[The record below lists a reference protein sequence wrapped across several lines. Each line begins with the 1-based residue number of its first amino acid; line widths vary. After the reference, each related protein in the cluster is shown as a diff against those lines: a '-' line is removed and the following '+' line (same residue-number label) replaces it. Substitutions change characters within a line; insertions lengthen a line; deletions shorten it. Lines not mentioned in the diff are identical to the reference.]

1 MNNKPEIIISE
12 NIAALTASF
21 VDILN
26 EHLQNKPTDEMVTLA
41 VSGGSTPK
49 ALFQEIV
56 LQHKNQI
63 DWKRIK
69 IFWSDERCVQPDAND
84 SNYKMTRAYLLDKV
98 PLPEENIFRIHGEN
112 DPKYEEERYS
122 RVVRQQV
129 QKKNNN
135 YTFDLMMLGLGTDGH
150 TASIFPGNE
159 KLFKSEKLFVVAEH
173 PDTGQQRISMTGK
186 LINHASSIVFLV
198 TGAKKATILR
208 NITDEREEQTL
219 YPASLVQPEDGKLIW
234 LVDTEAAKYLKRD
247 Q

>member
-26 EHLQNKPTDEMVTLA
+26 EHLQNKPTNEMVTLA
-41 VSGGSTPK
+41 VSGGSTPQ

-56 LQHKNQI
+56 LQHKGQI

-69 IFWSDERCVQPDAND
+69 IFWSDERCVHPDAND
-84 SNYKMTRAYLLDKV
+84 SNYKMAREHLLDKV
-98 PLPEENIFRIHGEN
+98 PVPEENIFRIHGEN
-112 DPKYEEERYS
+112 DPGHEAGRYS

-135 YTFDLMMLGLGTDGH
+135 YTFDLVMLGLGTDGH

-159 KLFKSEKLFVVAEH
+159 KLFESNKFFVVAEH

-186 LINHASSIVFLV
+186 LINHACDIVFLV
-198 TGAKKATILR
+198 TGAKKAAILR
-208 NITDEREEQTL
+208 NVIDEGEKQLL
-219 YPASLVQPEDGKLIW
+219 YPASFVQPENGKVTW
-234 LVDTEAAKYLKRD
+234 LVDSEAAKYLKKN